1 MGPTLLIAS
10 PQGHDPFFERTVVL
24 IWHHDENGAIG
35 VVVNRGLAH
44 GLADVVDLADD
55 EKDGAIAASV
65 GWGGPVEGAS
75 GTVLTRAPVDDDEGW
90 NLSEGISITRS
101 QQQLK
106 RLLVDRHPLVL
117 LLGYAGWG
125 PGQLDKEI
133 AEGGWLW
140 TDADPV
146 LVFDVP
152 VADRYD
158 RALASL
164 GLAADRVW
172 MAPVEE

>member
-10 PQGHDPFFERTVVL
+10 PQGHDPHFERTLVL
-24 IWHHDENGAIG
+24 VWHHDENGAIG
-35 VVVNRGLAH
+35 VVVNRALQH
-44 GLADVVDLADD
+44 GLAEVVELED
-55 EKDGAIAASV
+55 EERAGAETATV

-75 GTVLTRAPVDDDEGW
+75 GTVLTRAHVDDDEGW
-90 NLSEGISITRS
+90 NLDEGIGITRS

-106 RLLVDRHPLVL
+106 RLLAAREPFAL

-125 PGQLDKEI
+125 PGQLDREI

-140 TDADPV
+140 TEADPA
-146 LVFDVP
+146 LIFDVP
-152 VADRYD
+152 APDRYD
-158 RALASL
+158 RALATL
-164 GLAADRVW
+164 GVAADQVW